1 MLEDVKQN
9 IERLIALYEAR
20 KAECESLRQALAQ
33 SEQRNTDCREKI
45 AELEQQIDTMKLS
58 PRKRWINSSGR
69 STDASPCWKS
79 RMEQSITIKIAGTD
93 YPLKASSPEM
103 EQLMRIA
110 AETINK
116 KIAAYDARFPER
128 SLADKLSFV
137 ALNETVSRLA
147 TQRKMEALA
156 DEAARLK
163 KDTDDYLSQL

>member
-1 MLEDVKQN
+1 
-9 IERLIALYEAR
+9 
-20 KAECESLRQALAQ
+20 
-33 SEQRNTDCREKI
+33 
-45 AELEQQIDTMKLS
+45 
-58 PRKRWINSSGR
+58 
-69 STDASPCWKS
+69 
-79 RMEQSITIKIAGTD
+79 MEQSITIKIAGTD
-93 YPLKASSPEM
+93 YPLNASSPEM

-116 KIAAYDARFPER
+116 KIAAYDARFPDR

-137 ALNETVSRLA
+137 ALNETLSRLA